1 MSASCDCTMTRQG
14 VTTSMYTVIC
24 KQRHRQVGRLW
35 LLYLPRAHP
44 LCTHIIQLSWMDIG
58 KQRLRQ
64 MGRLAPPPR
73 MQAELE
79 KGICGNVCM
88 YLRVYMYVFTFDG
101 FSNPNC
107 MDVRRTVLGIPDVF
121 ARPSFGRR
129 LMAEVAMKATR
140 SIGR

>member
-24 KQRHRQVGRLW
+24 KQRHRQMGRLAP
-35 LLYLPRAHP
+35 LPATRPSP
-44 LCTHIIQLSWMDIG
+44 LHAYVIQLSWMDIG

-79 KGICGNVCM
+79 KGMCGNVCM

>member
-14 VTTSMYTVIC
+14 VTTSMYTVIG
-24 KQRHRQVGRLW
+24 KQRH
-35 LLYLPRAHP
+35 
-44 LCTHIIQLSWMDIG
+44 
-58 KQRLRQ
+58 RQ
-64 MGRLAPPPR
+64 MGRLAPLPATRPSPLLACNTAFLDGYR
-73 MQAELE
+73 QAAAQANGTLGSSAPNARRIGKRYLWE
-79 KGICGNVCM
+79 CM
-88 YLRVYMYVFTFDG
+88 YLRVFMYVFTFDG

-129 LMAEVAMKATR
+129 LTAEVAMKGTR